1 MNRNKL
7 KSTLATRFLLTA
19 GMSACLAFPAI
30 GNAALLTG
38 TLNFSSGSSN
48 VLISTDNINF
58 GPTAGSFTIT
68 PSTGSFSALNGTT
81 GLITNID
88 NPPYA
93 VNVVSPTPNFLTFSI
108 APNISVTLL
117 ELLGGTD
124 SSAQCFSA
132 PAPGQSCTPS
142 VPNMAPYNLNNTANG
157 GSTASFV
164 VLGTEFDRST
174 NTSIAITGLFTAQF
188 ATPYQTLLNTVNSGG
203 TISTS
208 YSATF
213 STVAPEPGTGMS
225 LALGAFSIAGLI
237 GLSRR
242 RAAKKQIS

>member
-1 MNRNKL
+1 
-7 KSTLATRFLLTA
+7 
-19 GMSACLAFPAI
+19 
-30 GNAALLTG
+30 
-38 TLNFSSGSSN
+38 
-48 VLISTDNINF
+48 
-58 GPTAGSFTIT
+58 
-68 PSTGSFSALNGTT
+68 
-81 GLITNID
+81 
-88 NPPYA
+88 
-93 VNVVSPTPNFLTFSI
+93 
-108 APNISVTLL
+108 
-117 ELLGGTD
+117 
-124 SSAQCFSA
+124 
-132 PAPGQSCTPS
+132 
-142 VPNMAPYNLNNTANG
+142 MAPYNLNNTANG